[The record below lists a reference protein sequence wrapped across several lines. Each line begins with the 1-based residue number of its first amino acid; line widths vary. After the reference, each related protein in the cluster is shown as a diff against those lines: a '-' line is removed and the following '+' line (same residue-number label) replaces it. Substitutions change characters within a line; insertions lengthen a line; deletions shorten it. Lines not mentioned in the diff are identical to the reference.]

1 MIRWSCEKPT
11 VTFKEPASMYP
22 KQRACV
28 PQQRRVHRHASN
40 SDPYTFFNL
49 LTGPDLLDDVEALL
63 PEHRERLFPPTE
75 TLSMFLAQAMNAD
88 RCCQNVVNDT
98 ALQRLS
104 GGLPQ
109 CSTGTGGYCRARQ
122 RLPVDR
128 VSTLTRHTG
137 QLITAHAPTSWYWR
151 GRPVRLVDGTT
162 VTMPDTPANQAAYP
176 QSRSQQPG
184 SPPRR

>member
-1 MIRWSCEKPT
+1 
-11 VTFKEPASMYP
+11 MYP

-63 PEHRERLFPPTE
+63 PAHRERLFPPTE
-75 TLSMFLAQAMNAD
+75 TLSMFLAQALNAD
-88 RCCQNVVNDT
+88 RSCQNVVNDT
-98 ALQRLS
+98 AVQRLS
-104 GGLPQ
+104 GGLPR
-109 CSTGTGGYCRARQ
+109 CSTHTGGYCRARQ

-137 QLITAHAPTSWYWR
+137 QLIAARTPASWHWR
-151 GRPVRLVDGTT
+151 GHHPVCWDE
-162 VTMPDTPANQAAYP
+162 
-176 QSRSQQPG
+176 
-184 SPPRR
+184 